1 MTAPVRL
8 PDRLPSLTGLRFFGA
23 VAVVVFHAIALPPIT
38 VFQDEKFNGI
48 LVFLISKIGFVS
60 VTFFFILSGFVLT
73 WSARD
78 DDTPRMFYRRRFFRI
93 FPNHAVT
100 WAACLILLGGAP
112 AWVALLNLLLVQ
124 SWVPRLE
131 VASSINMVT
140 WSLSCEVF
148 FYALFPFLLRSVQ
161 RIPRARLWYWAVG
174 ALLATIAV
182 PFIAVLVMPERPAI
196 PVINL
201 PVYQYWFSY
210 NFPVARL
217 GEFLLGMVLARVVRE
232 RLWSGLR
239 LWAALAILGVTYFG
253 MLIVP
258 MPYGV
263 VAAEVV
269 PSALLVLAAA
279 STEIRGTNRFFGSRL
294 SLWLGN
300 ISYALF
306 MSHAIVLYWGRPFFL
321 GDRKF
326 STPVALGLVALAV
339 ALSIL
344 LAWLLYIT
352 VERPIARR
360 WSHPAPA
367 RARTVPAVSSSSA

>member
-1 MTAPVRL
+1 MTSPVRL
-8 PDRLPSLTGLRFFGA
+8 PERLPSLTGLRFFAA
-23 VAVVVFHAIALPPIT
+23 VGVILFHAFTVPPIT
-38 VFQDEKFNGI
+38 VFRDEKVNLI
-48 LVFLISKIGFVS
+48 LAFLASKMGFVAL
-60 VTFFFILSGFVLT
+60 TFFFVLSGFVLT

-93 FPNHAVT
+93 YPNHVVT

-131 VASSINMVT
+131 VASSVNIVT

-148 FYALFPFLLRSVQ
+148 FYALFPFLLRGVQ
-161 RIPRARLWYWAVG
+161 RIPRSKLWYGAMG
-174 ALLATIAV
+174 ALLTTLAM
-182 PFIAVLVMPERPAI
+182 PFIAVLTMPDHPTI
-196 PVINL
+196 PVVN
-201 PVYQYWFSY
+201 VSTYEFWFSY
-210 NFPVARL
+210 NFPIARL
-217 GEFLLGMVLARVVRE
+217 GEFVLGMVLARIVRE
-232 RLWSGLR
+232 RMWFRLPLWG
-239 LWAALAILGVTYFG
+239 ALVILGVSYFG
-253 MLIVP
+253 MLAVP
-258 MPYGV
+258 IPYGV

-269 PSALLVLAAA
+269 PSALVVLAAA
-279 STEIRGTNRFFGSRL
+279 TTEIRGTNRFFGSRL
-294 SLWLGN
+294 SVWLGN

-339 ALSIL
+339 GLSVL

-367 RARTVPAVSSSSA
+367 PARAVPVVSSSGA

>member
-1 MTAPVRL
+1 MTSAVRL

-23 VAVVVFHAIALPPIT
+23 VAVILFHAIAVPPIT
-38 VFQDEKFNGI
+38 VFADERAAGI
-48 LVFLISKIGFVS
+48 LTFLVSKIGFVS
-60 VTFFFILSGFVLT
+60 ITFFFILSGFVLT
-73 WSARD
+73 WSTRN
-78 DDTPRMFYRRRFFRI
+78 DDTPRAFYRRRFFRI
-93 FPNHAVT
+93 FPNHVVT

-112 AWVALLNLLLVQ
+112 AWVALLNLLLLQ

-131 VASSINMVT
+131 VASSVNIVT

-148 FYALFPFLLRSVQ
+148 FYALFPFLLRGVR
-161 RIPRARLWYWAVG
+161 RIPRGKLWYWALG

-182 PFIAVLVMPERPAI
+182 PFVAVLTMPEQPTI
-196 PVINL
+196 PVVGV
-201 PVYQYWFSY
+201 PTYEFWFSY

-217 GEFLLGMVLARVVRE
+217 GEFVLGMVLARTVRE
-232 RLWSGLR
+232 RMWVGLPLWG
-239 LWAALAILGVTYFG
+239 ALAILGVTYLG
-253 MLIVP
+253 MLPVP
-258 MPYGV
+258 IPYGV
-263 VAAEVV
+263 VAVEVV
-269 PSALLVLAAA
+269 PAALLVLAAA
-279 STEIRGTNRFFGSRL
+279 NTEIRGTNRFFGSRL

-339 ALSIL
+339 GLSIL
-344 LAWLLYIT
+344 LAWLLYVT

-360 WSHPAPA
+360 WSQPAPA
-367 RARTVPAVSSSSA
+367 PGRTVPAVSSPGT

>member
-1 MTAPVRL
+1 MTPPVRL

-23 VAVVVFHAIALPPIT
+23 VAVIVFHAIVLPPIT
-38 VFQDEKFNGI
+38 VFEDEKVNGI
-48 LVFLISKIGFVS
+48 LAFLVGKIGFVS

-93 FPNHAVT
+93 FPNHVVT

-112 AWVALLNLLLVQ
+112 VWIALLNLMLVQ

-131 VASSINMVT
+131 VASSVNIVT

-148 FYALFPFLLRSVQ
+148 FYALFPFLVRGVQ
-161 RIPRARLWYWAVG
+161 RISRGRLWYWAVG
-174 ALLATIAV
+174 ALLTTIAV
-182 PFIAVLVMPERPAI
+182 PFIAVLVMPDQPVI
-196 PVINL
+196 PVINV
-201 PVYQYWFSY
+201 PTYEYWFSY

-217 GEFLLGMVLARVVRE
+217 GEFVLGMVLARIVRE
-232 RLWSGLR
+232 RLWFGLP
-239 LWAALAILGVTYFG
+239 LWAALAILGVTYLA
-253 MLIVP
+253 MLPVP
-258 MPYGV
+258 IPYGI
-263 VAAEVV
+263 VAVEVA

-321 GDRKF
+321 GDQKF
-326 STPVALGLVALAV
+326 STPVALGLVALSV

-367 RARTVPAVSSSSA
+367 RARSVPAVSSSGA

>member
-1 MTAPVRL
+1 
-8 PDRLPSLTGLRFFGA
+8 LTGLRFFGA
-23 VAVVVFHAIALPPIT
+23 VAVIVFHAIVLPPIT
-38 VFQDEKFNGI
+38 VFEDEKVNGI
-48 LVFLISKIGFVS
+48 LAFLVGKIGFVS

-93 FPNHAVT
+93 FPNHVVT

-112 AWVALLNLLLVQ
+112 VWIALLNLMLVQ

-131 VASSINMVT
+131 VASSVNIVT

-148 FYALFPFLLRSVQ
+148 FYALFPFLVRGVQ
-161 RIPRARLWYWAVG
+161 RISRGRLWYWAVG
-174 ALLATIAV
+174 ALLTTIAV
-182 PFIAVLVMPERPAI
+182 PFIAVLVMPDQPVI
-196 PVINL
+196 PVINV
-201 PVYQYWFSY
+201 PTYEYWFSY

-217 GEFLLGMVLARVVRE
+217 GEFVLGMVLARIVRE
-232 RLWSGLR
+232 RLWFGLP
-239 LWAALAILGVTYFG
+239 LWAALAILAVTYLA
-253 MLIVP
+253 MLPVP
-258 MPYGV
+258 IPYGI
-263 VAAEVV
+263 VAVEVA

-321 GDRKF
+321 GDQKF
-326 STPVALGLVALAV
+326 STPVALGLVALSV

-367 RARTVPAVSSSSA
+367 RARSVPAVSSSGA

>member
-1 MTAPVRL
+1 MTPPVRL

-23 VAVVVFHAIALPPIT
+23 VAVIVFHAIVLPPIT
-38 VFQDEKFNGI
+38 VFQDEKVNGI
-48 LVFLISKIGFVS
+48 LAFLVGKIGFVS

-73 WSARD
+73 WSARA

-93 FPNHAVT
+93 FPNHVVT

-112 AWVALLNLLLVQ
+112 VWIALLNLLLVQ

-131 VASSINMVT
+131 VASSVNIVT

-148 FYALFPFLLRSVQ
+148 FYALFPFLLRGVQ
-161 RIPRARLWYWAVG
+161 RITRGRLWYWAVG
-174 ALLATIAV
+174 ALLTTIAV
-182 PFIAVLVMPERPAI
+182 PFIAVLVMPDQPVI
-196 PVINL
+196 PVINV
-201 PVYQYWFSY
+201 PTYEYWFSY

-217 GEFLLGMVLARVVRE
+217 GEFVLGMVLARIVRE
-232 RLWSGLR
+232 RLWFGLP
-239 LWAALAILGVTYFG
+239 LWAALAILGVTYLA
-253 MLIVP
+253 MLPVP
-258 MPYGV
+258 IPYGI
-263 VAAEVV
+263 VAVEVA

-279 STEIRGTNRFFGSRL
+279 TTEIRGTNRFFGSRL

-321 GDRKF
+321 GDQKF

-367 RARTVPAVSSSSA
+367 RTRSVPAVTSSGA